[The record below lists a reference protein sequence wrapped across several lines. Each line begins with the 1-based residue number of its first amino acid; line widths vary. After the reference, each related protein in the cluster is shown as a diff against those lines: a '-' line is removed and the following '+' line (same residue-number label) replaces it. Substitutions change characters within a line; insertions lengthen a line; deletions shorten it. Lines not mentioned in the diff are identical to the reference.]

1 MKTLVEAAHTVLIE
15 PDPTLKV
22 SLTAGFFADW
32 ENNIINTIGNT
43 SIPNQPAR
51 LTKPELKSHFEM
63 PKRNPNS
70 QTGRIAFIHA
80 IAHIE
85 LNAINL
91 AWDIIGRFSHE
102 NLPHSFYDDWLKIAK
117 EESEHFDMLS
127 KRLVNL
133 GSVYGDHPAHNG
145 LWEAATNTSDDLAAR
160 LALVPMV
167 LEARGLDTTPKAVQR
182 LSSAGDKESSKILE
196 KIGIEE
202 IPHVAT
208 GVRWFKFICKK
219 RGINPIPEFHRL
231 VEERFRG
238 KLKAPFNNTAR
249 AKAQFPKAYYQPLV

>member
-1 MKTLVEAAHTVLIE
+1 MDTIVNAAIAVLDQ
-15 PDPTLKV
+15 PDPSLKIK
-22 SLTAGFFADW
+22 LTREFAAAW
-32 ENNIINTIGNT
+32 KSNLIQNIGNADL
-43 SIPNQPAR
+43 PDQPAR
-51 LTKPELKSHFEM
+51 NSKPELLPHHKM
-63 PKRNPNS
+63 PKRTPQS
-70 QTGRIAFIHA
+70 QSGRIAFIHA

-85 LNAINL
+85 LNAIDL
-91 AWDIIGRFSHE
+91 AWDIIGRFSTE
-102 NLPHSFYDDWLKIAK
+102 QLPSVFYDDWLDVAVD
-117 EESEHFDMLS
+117 EARHFEMLS
-127 KRLVNL
+127 TRLIDL

-145 LWEAATNTSDDLAAR
+145 LWEAAKNTSDDIAAR

-219 RGINPIPEFHRL
+219 RGVNPIPEFHRL